1 MCDFE
6 GQLIKLLMNMRL
18 YVDYESEEEN
28 EYILWI
34 EEMDLKVNKKPV
46 WI

>member
-46 WI
+46 

>member
-1 MCDFE
+1 M
-6 GQLIKLLMNMRL
+6 LIKLLMNMRL

-46 WI
+46 